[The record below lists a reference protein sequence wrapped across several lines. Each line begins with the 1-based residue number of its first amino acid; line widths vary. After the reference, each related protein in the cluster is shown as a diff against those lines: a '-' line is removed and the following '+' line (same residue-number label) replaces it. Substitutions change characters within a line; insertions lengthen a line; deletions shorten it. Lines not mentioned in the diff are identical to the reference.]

1 LRISLVPFAL
11 VKNGPISCKNPT
23 PIDEHPGPA
32 LASHNFDHE
41 PVYSQSLENFLGPHQ
56 QLCSNLNMTL
66 ILCNSLLLE
75 NR

>member
-1 LRISLVPFAL
+1 VPFAL

-41 PVYSQSLENFLGPHQ
+41 PVYSQSLENFLGPSPAIME
-56 QLCSNLNMTL
+56 QLEHDSYFVQFF
-66 ILCNSLLLE
+66 IA
-75 NR
+75 RK